1 MDSSRACR
9 EQTNAAHSLRAQ
21 WQLLFLQNTAMA
33 NVLQLLHLIAAI
45 VWMGGMTFML
55 FALRP
60 AALAL
65 LEPQP
70 RLRLMGEVW
79 RRFFAIVGVAVL
91 VLLATGGH
99 MFAVGFKAMKTAT
112 GTGSVPFGWVVM
124 LVLGVV
130 MCLIF
135 GHIYFAGLRK
145 FQRFVAAAQWPE
157 AGKTAAQIHTMVVTN
172 FVLGWVAIVA
182 MRLLH

>member
-1 MDSSRACR
+1 
-9 EQTNAAHSLRAQ
+9 
-21 WQLLFLQNTAMA
+21 MA

-60 AALAL
+60 AALTL

-79 RRFFAIVGVAVL
+79 RRFFSIVGVAVL

-112 GTGSVPFGWVVM
+112 GAGSVPFGWVVM

-145 FQRFVAAAQWPE
+145 FQRLVAAAQWPE
-157 AGKTAAQIHTMVVTN
+157 AGKVATQIHTMVIAN
-172 FVLGWVAIVA
+172 FVLGWVAIVS